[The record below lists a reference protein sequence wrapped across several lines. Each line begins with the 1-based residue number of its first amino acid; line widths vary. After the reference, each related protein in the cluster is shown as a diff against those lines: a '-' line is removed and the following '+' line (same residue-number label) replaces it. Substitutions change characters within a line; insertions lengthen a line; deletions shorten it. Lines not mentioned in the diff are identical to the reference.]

1 VIPSL
6 NRNPSYTIR
15 IPELSGGVNWR
26 DSVTQINDNQLTD
39 AKNVWYKDGALRTR
53 PTLSVPEGM
62 DRYTSFTQET
72 ESKHIKVFSFPFN
85 ITVVDGVQYALE
97 FVLDEHTDEWTLRYV
112 NPNRAPIIVGD
123 GDITDEGIAFLS
135 SAFAIQRNNMVY
147 LYLHGWNNGIRVHSA
162 IAFLRGDDGSYD
174 SIRGDDGTG
183 ITFYAPL
190 VLTNCFPVYGDDSSL
205 APMLTKGATQ
215 VEGFNLL
222 SNRYRMEVST
232 FDASENGYTVDV
244 NGKNE
249 PQDIYSYMEYGL
261 PFTVPGC
268 AGNVEV
274 TYTDYNGVTY
284 SHSASVPTGENTFAI
299 EETQGADGYYMCVY
313 LNGNTY
319 RFAFSTATTNNVG
332 GIQFGTVHK
341 NQYVNN
347 NMIVSAPCLNSVEN
361 EEKVFCMSKAVWY
374 GNNATGINGG
384 NRVFLGGNDKEN
396 EKSLVIWSDF
406 DNPLYFPENNYAY
419 VGDKDQAVTGFG
431 KQGSNLII
439 FKENEIYSTQYT
451 EGSVTAEELYNQSV
465 IDITTRT
472 AYFPM
477 TLIHPTIGCD
487 CPNSIQ
493 LCRNRL
499 VFAHSTGHVY
509 TLVSQNQYSEKNV
522 YEVSEMVSKRLPN
535 GDVLKDSM
543 SSDWEGHYLLF
554 VPIENGTDIYLMDY
568 NSYGYT
574 NIASYT
580 KSDDAN
586 RLVPWYYWSLP
597 LIIKDVLTVNNKL
610 FLAGITF
617 GTDSRCWLGTYTM
630 TNGSA
635 DILGEP
641 SGEDV
646 LVNLIKIPVSAM
658 LQTKYFDFSNPSV
671 YKTIQQADVSFI
683 NNNGLPIAVDFITE
697 TGIPDSHTAQ
707 VYTDESKCF
716 IPWTRLFTRMAI
728 KVSCSGNMGV
738 DGIILKYKQAGGKK
752 WR

>member
-1 VIPSL
+1 MIPSL

-26 DSVTQINDNQLTD
+26 DGVTQINDNQLTD
-39 AKNVWYKDGALRTR
+39 AKNVWYKDGVLRSR

-62 DRYTSFTQET
+62 DRYTPFTQET
-72 ESKHIKVFSFPFN
+72 TSNHIKVFSFPFN

-97 FVLDEHTDEWTLRYV
+97 FVLDEHKDEWILRYV
-112 NPNRAPIIVGD
+112 NPENKPIPVGN
-123 GDITDEGIAFLS
+123 GKTTDVGMAYLS
-135 SAFAIQRNNMVY
+135 SAFSIQRNDTVY
-147 LYLHGWNNGIRVHSA
+147 LYLHGWQGETRVRKALAFIRTAQRYGPVVK
-162 IAFLRGDDGSYD
+162 LD
-174 SIRGDDGTG
+174 
-183 ITFYAPL
+183 FYAPL
-190 VLTNCFPVYGDDSSL
+190 VLTNCFPVYGDDSAL
-205 APMLTKGATQ
+205 APMTSKGATQ

-222 SNRYRMEVST
+222 SNRYRMECST
-232 FDASENGYTVDV
+232 FDASANGYTVDV

-261 PFTVPGC
+261 PFTVLGC
-268 AGNVEV
+268 SGRVEV
-274 TYTDYNGVTY
+274 TYTDYSGTVRNHSVTIENGSTFVT
-284 SHSASVPTGENTFAI
+284 
-299 EETQGADGYYMCVY
+299 ETNAGTDGYYMSVY
-313 LNGNTY
+313 LSGSTY
-319 RFAFSTATTNNVG
+319 RFAFSETKPEKADT
-332 GIQFGTVHK
+332 IQFATVYK
-341 NQYVNN
+341 NHYINN
-347 NMIVSAPCLNSVEN
+347 NMTITAPCLNTDEN
-361 EEKVFCMSKAVWY
+361 EEKVFCMTKAVWY

-465 IDITTRT
+465 IDVTTRT

-499 VFAHSTGHVY
+499 VFTHSTGHIY

-522 YEVSEMVSKRLPN
+522 YEVSEMVSKRLPK
-535 GDVLKDSM
+535 GDAIKNSM
-543 SSDWEGHYLLF
+543 SADWEGHYLLF
-554 VPIENGTDIYLMDY
+554 VPIPNGTDIYLMDY

-597 LIIKDVLTVNNKL
+597 LVIKDVLTVNNKL
-610 FLAGITF
+610 FLAGINL
-617 GTDSRCWLGTYTM
+617 GTDSRYWLGTYTM
-630 TNGSA
+630 VDGRE
-635 DILGEP
+635 DILGKP
-641 SGEDV
+641 SGEAV
-646 LVNLIKIPVSAM
+646 IVELTKIPVSAM
-658 LQTKYFDFSNPSV
+658 LQTKYFDFSNPSI
-671 YKTIQQADVSFI
+671 YKTIQQADISFI
-683 NNNGLPIAVDFITE
+683 NNNGLPITVDFATE
-697 TGIPDSHTAQ
+697 TGMLDSHTTQ
-707 VYTDESKCF
+707 VYSDESKCF

-728 KVSCSGNMGV
+728 KVSCTGDMGV

>member
-1 VIPSL
+1 MIPSL

-39 AKNVWYKDGALRTR
+39 AKNVWYKDGVLRTR

-62 DRYTSFTQET
+62 DQYTSFTQKT
-72 ESKHIKVFSFPFN
+72 KNNHIKVFSFPFN

-97 FVLDEHTDEWTLRYV
+97 FVLDEHTNEWTLRYV
-112 NPNRAPIIVGD
+112 NPSQTPIIVGD
-123 GDITDEGIAFLS
+123 GDIIDEGIAFLS

-147 LYLHGWNNGIRVHSA
+147 LYLHGWNDGIRVRSA
-162 IAFLRGDDGSYD
+162 LGFLRGDDGSYAP
-174 SIRGDDGTG
+174 TG

-190 VLTNCFPVYGDDSSL
+190 VLTNCWSAYKTNTDAGTL
-205 APMLTKGATQ
+205 RGKGATQ

-222 SNRYRMEVST
+222 GNSYRVQGST
-232 FDASENGYTVDV
+232 FDASEDGYRETVETTDENGVKTVT
-244 NGKNE
+244 E
-249 PQDIYSYMEYGL
+249 FSYMEFGL
-261 PFTVPGC
+261 PYTTVRDT
-268 AGNVEV
+268 GNIELK
-274 TYTDYNGVTY
+274 YTDYKGTTHTHSLPLSGDKETGSAWY
-284 SHSASVPTGENTFAI
+284 SVGAGTDEKYAYVVLYADSVRIGLSDSADEAKTCTPSRISRAE
-299 EETQGADGYYMCVY
+299 
-313 LNGNTY
+313 
-319 RFAFSTATTNNVG
+319 
-332 GIQFGTVHK
+332 
-341 NQYVNN
+341 YVNN
-347 NMIVSAPCLNSVEN
+347 NLTITAPCHNTDEN

-499 VFAHSTGHVY
+499 VFAHSTGHIY
-509 TLVSQNQYSEKNV
+509 TLVAQNQYSEKNV
-522 YEVSEMVSKRLPN
+522 YEVSEMVSKRLPK
-535 GDVLKDSM
+535 GDALKDSM

-617 GTDSRCWLGTYTM
+617 GTDSRYWLGTYTM

-635 DILGEP
+635 DILGKP
-641 SGEDV
+641 SGMAV
-646 LVNLIKIPVSAM
+646 LVELTKIPVSAM
-658 LQTKYFDFSNPSV
+658 LQTKYFDFSNPSI
-671 YKTIQQADVSFI
+671 YKTIQQADISFI
-683 NNNGLPIAVDFITE
+683 NNNGLPIAVDFVTE
-697 TGIPDSHTAQ
+697 NNIPDTHITQ

-728 KVSCSGNMGV
+728 KVSCTGNMGV

>member
-1 VIPSL
+1 MIPSL

-39 AKNVWYKDGALRTR
+39 AKNVWYKDGVLRTR
-53 PTLSVPEGM
+53 PKFSAPASKEA
-62 DRYTSFTQET
+62 YTEMGDKSNLV
-72 ESKHIKVFSFPFN
+72 KVFSFPFN
-85 ITVVDGVQYALE
+85 TTVMDGVQYTLE
-97 FVLDEHTDEWTLRYV
+97 FVFDDHTNEWILRYV
-112 NPNRAPIIVGD
+112 NPDRKPIIVGSGNIAED
-123 GDITDEGIAFLS
+123 NGILYLS
-135 SAFAIQRNNMVY
+135 TAFAIKRNNIVY
-147 LYLHGWNNGIRVHSA
+147 LYLHGWSDGKRVKSALGFMRSENGTYEPIGV
-162 IAFLRGDDGSYD
+162 
-174 SIRGDDGTG
+174 
-183 ITFYAPL
+183 TFYAPL
-190 VLTNCFPVYGDDSSL
+190 VLTNCFPVYGDDSAL
-205 APMLTKGATQ
+205 APMTSKGATQ

-222 SNRYRMEVST
+222 SNRYRMECST

-268 AGNVEV
+268 AGKVEV
-274 TYTDYNGVTY
+274 TYIDYNGIERT
-284 SHSASVPTGENTFAI
+284 HSLTLENGNTFI
-299 EETQGADGYYMCVY
+299 TETNAGTDGYYMSVY
-313 LNGNTY
+313 LSGSTY
-319 RFAFSTATTNNVG
+319 RFAFSLTKPEKADTIEFATVY
-332 GIQFGTVHK
+332 K
-341 NQYVNN
+341 NHYVNN
-347 NMIVSAPCLNSVEN
+347 NMTITAPCLNSAEN

-499 VFAHSTGHVY
+499 VFAHSTGHIY
-509 TLVSQNQYSEKNV
+509 TLVAQNQYSEKNV
-522 YEVSEMVSKRLPN
+522 YEVSEMVSKKLPK
-535 GDVLKDSM
+535 GDALKDSM

-554 VPIENGTDIYLMDY
+554 VPIPNGTDIYVMDY
-568 NSYGYT
+568 NSYGYS

-580 KSDDAN
+580 KSNEAN
-586 RLVPWYYWSLP
+586 TLVPWYYWTVSYLM
-597 LIIKDVLTVNNKL
+597 IKDVLTVEGKL
-610 FLAGITF
+610 FLAGLTW
-617 GTDSRCWLGTYTM
+617 GDNGSLWLGTYSM
-630 TNGSA
+630 KENSA
-635 DILGEP
+635 DELGIINKE
-641 SGEDV
+641 GEIYIV
-646 LVNLIKIPVSAM
+646 RPLVESM
-658 LQTKYFDFSNPSV
+658 LQTKSFDFSNSSV
-671 YKTIQQADVSFI
+671 YKTIQQADISFI
-683 NNNGLPIAVDFITE
+683 NNNGLPIAVDFVTE
-697 TGIPDSHTAQ
+697 NNIPDSHTTQ